1 MLLSFCKPRRYMGT
15 VTVSSAFH
23 VTKMLFDGNSP
34 EVNEFRARLPLQVD
48 DVGTIGS
55 IVLTAGAD
63 GDEGVIKT
71 TTIKALLDTT
81 KPGPYWIVR
90 KIASINDLGDWCY
103 LGCTKCN
110 KKVVPDGDKFRCT
123 GCNTTMLHGVYRFKV
138 NVRVYDSTGHAS
150 FVLWDRECKEILGAS
165 AFVLREIMLE
175 KNMDPNFI
183 PTELNRLLGVRGL
196 FHVILKAELGSP
208 YWSGSRAFG
217 VRSLVTDAKIMSRF
231 EELLE
236 CEEEGF
242 DEESEGLWASLE
254 DLSEKVHE
262 VIASNDPSSS
272 QSVNQKHR
280 RIDDLDKTDSV
291 KRELF
296 DDISTSQCKKSKK
309 DNPSQ

>member
-1 MLLSFCKPRRYMGT
+1 MFDLKP
-15 VTVSSAFH
+15 
-23 VTKMLFDGNSP
+23 
-34 EVNEFRARLPLQVD
+34 FRVLQSQPCLNDQVLIDVIGKIVAR
-48 DVGTIGS
+48 
-55 IVLTAGAD
+55 
-63 GDEGVIKT
+63 
-71 TTIKALLDTT
+71 T
-81 KPGPYWIVR
+81 KPCPYWIVR
-90 KIASINDLGDWCY
+90 KIASMNDSGTGAIWDAPTA
-103 LGCTKCN
+103 TK
-110 KKVVPDGDKFRCT
+110 
-123 GCNTTMLHGVYRFKV
+123 RFKF
-138 NVRVYDSTGHAS
+138 NVRVYDSTSHAS
-150 FVLWDRECKEILGAS
+150 FILWDRECKGILGAS

-175 KNMDPNFI
+175 KNMDQNFLPI
-183 PTELNRLLGVRGL
+183 ELNRLLGVRGL

-208 YWSGSRAFG
+208 YWSGPRAFG

-231 EELLE
+231 KEFLE

-296 DDISTSQCKKSKK
+296 DDMSTTQCKKSKK